1 MLVGG
6 VSGIGEARGDG
17 IDGWILLVDG
27 SGGCGGRQS
36 EDGRAI
42 AACPG
47 WQRRSGHLD
56 GSRSSVL
63 R

>member
-27 SGGCGGRQS
+27 SGGR
-36 EDGRAI
+36 
-42 AACPG
+42 
-47 WQRRSGHLD
+47 
-56 GSRSSVL
+56 V
-63 R
+63 

>member
-1 MLVGG
+1 MGG
-6 VSGIGEARGDG
+6 VSGISEAGGDG

-27 SGGCGGRQS
+27 SGGCGSWQS
-36 EDGRAI
+36 EDGGAI

-47 WQRRSGHLD
+47 RQRQSSHLD
-56 GSRSSVL
+56 GSHASML

>member
-1 MLVGG
+1 VGG

-36 EDGRAI
+36 EGGRGDCCMPG
-42 AACPG
+42 AAEAV
-47 WQRRSGHLD
+47 
-56 GSRSSVL
+56 GSP
-63 R
+63 